1 MAKKCADR
9 RTFDRK
15 MSARLV
21 AVAVLLAAAVAAEEA
36 ATPEVSYEHFRLLR
50 VQVADKEQMA
60 AVFRLSM
67 ELDGVQLWATHNMS
81 TQLDLLV
88 APTAWTNITTELN
101 QSGIKYSIIIE
112 NLQDSIRNENPP
124 MEPEE
129 EEWENRSGHRLT
141 WKRYHHYKDIES
153 YVDYL
158 ANTYP
163 EICQMEVI
171 GQTSEGRPLKVLK
184 ISTGGAA
191 KPAVWIDGGIHARE
205 WIAPATVT
213 YLLLQLVEF
222 RHDHPWLIDDLDWYV
237 LPVVNPDGYEYS
249 HTTDRLWRKTRS
261 AGDGQ
266 CVGVDANRN
275 FDSHWLEVGASSD
288 PCSSI
293 YAGSRPFSEPETKAM
308 TDFILSR
315 RDEIKVYLT
324 LHSYG
329 QMWLVPWGYKADKPD
344 DYYDMYVLAEQGVEA
359 LERVRNTDYLLGT
372 ADELIYTSSGGSDD
386 WAKEKAGIKYAYTVE
401 LPDTG
406 RYGFVLPAAHIELV
420 GQEVWEGVKGMMLYF
435 TKNISV

>member
-1 MAKKCADR
+1 MGSCG
-9 RTFDRK
+9 
-15 MSARLV
+15 RLV
-21 AVAVLLAAAVAAEEA
+21 AAVAVLSAVVGQEA
-36 ATPEVSYEHFRLLR
+36 VLPEVSYEDFRLLR
-50 VQVADKEQMA
+50 VQVADQAQLKS
-60 AVFRLSM
+60 VFRLADVQ
-67 ELDGVQLWATHNMS
+67 EGVQVWATHNGS
-81 TQLDLLV
+81 AQVDLLS
-88 APTAWTNITTELN
+88 APFAWDAVR
-101 QSGIKYSIIIE
+101 SGLANAGINYFVMIE
-112 NLQDSIRNENPP
+112 NLQDSIRRENPP

-141 WKRYHHYKDIES
+141 WKRYHPFKDIEG

-171 GQTSEGRPLKVLK
+171 GQSSEGRPLKVLK
-184 ISTGGAA
+184 ISTGGKK

-205 WIAPATVT
+205 WISPATVT

-222 RHDHPWLIDDLDWYV
+222 RHDHPSLIDDLDWYV

-261 AGDGQ
+261 SSADGG

-275 FDSHWLEVGASSD
+275 FDVHWAQVGSSIN
-288 PCSSI
+288 PCREI
-293 YAGSRPFSEPETKAM
+293 YAGSRPFSEPETKAVS
-308 TDFILSR
+308 DFILSHK
-315 RDEIKVYLT
+315 DEIKVYLT
-324 LHSYG
+324 MHSYG
-329 QMWLVPWGYKADKPD
+329 QVWLVPWGYKAEKPQ

-359 LERVRNTDYLLGT
+359 LERVRGTDYLLGT
-372 ADELIYTSSGGSDD
+372 ADELIYVSSGGSDD

-406 RYGFVLPAAHIELV
+406 RYGFVLPASEIEPV
-420 GQEVWEGVKGMMLYF
+420 GQEVWEGVKSMMLYF
-435 TKNISV
+435 VREIGNSS